1 MQKRLIT
8 HLFLI
13 RIFIGF
19 ESALKLEFRDWICI
33 NLKIKRMKNE
43 DLEKIEDFEKSILH
57 YKKLSYILY
66 ALIIAEVCIVTYN
79 YINEGLSM
87 VTIASLSMF
96 LCLVSLTN
104 LCLLFK
110 SNKKIDKLLF
120 EIVSEML
127 EEFD

>member
-1 MQKRLIT
+1 
-8 HLFLI
+8 
-13 RIFIGF
+13 
-19 ESALKLEFRDWICI
+19 
-33 NLKIKRMKNE
+33 MKNA

-87 VTIASLSMF
+87 VTIASLSML

>member
-1 MQKRLIT
+1 
-8 HLFLI
+8 
-13 RIFIGF
+13 
-19 ESALKLEFRDWICI
+19 
-33 NLKIKRMKNE
+33 MKNA

-79 YINEGLSM
+79 YLIEGLSM

-96 LCLVSLTN
+96 LCFLVSLTN